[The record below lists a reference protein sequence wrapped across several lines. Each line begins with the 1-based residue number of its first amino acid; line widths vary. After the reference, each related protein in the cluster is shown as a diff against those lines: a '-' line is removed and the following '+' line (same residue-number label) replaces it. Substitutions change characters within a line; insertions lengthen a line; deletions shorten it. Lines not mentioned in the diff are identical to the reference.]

1 MKAIYI
7 KYIPRRKDSGILEAL
22 GSYNSAGSSIIFI
35 LRGHLKGFKGVLGRN
50 KQRTNKEYRVLG
62 KYKGN

>member
-1 MKAIYI
+1 MKVMYI
-7 KYIPRRKDSGILEAL
+7 KCIPRRKDSSMLEAS
-22 GSYNSAGSSIIFI
+22 GGCNSAGSSIAFI